1 MTYIILSTIT
11 NIVLVHL
18 VVVLYMNK
26 NTNMSFD
33 RVNKT
38 KKSNVLSRIFIIF
51 FADFFNKDF
60 FKWFFPIIGAMS
72 VFFGLL
78 FFLASYRLAEASV
91 NRSNCDIISV
101 SIVNSSSEAINLL
114 AADKN
119 INIAPHSSG
128 EYNILLNYYY
138 TRCGRFD
145 IQTSNGIKKMLV
157 SNGVTNVS
165 LRYNNINSI
174 KTSGVAHAD
183 LDSYS
188 DWNGLREI
196 L

>member
-11 NIVLVHL
+11 NIVLLYL

-26 NTNMSFD
+26 NLKINFNILNK
-33 RVNKT
+33 RKKHNVFLNFFVNY
-38 KKSNVLSRIFIIF
+38 
-51 FADFFNKDF
+51 FNKDF
-60 FKWFFPIIGAMS
+60 FRWFFPLIGAMS

-78 FFLASYRLAEASV
+78 FFLASYRLAEAGV
-91 NRSNCDIISV
+91 NISNCSNVSV
-101 SIVNSSSEAINLL
+101 SIVNTSSDSIGLL

-128 EYNILLNYYY
+128 EYNVLLGHYY

-145 IQTSNGIKKMLV
+145 IKTSNGLKKMLV
-157 SNGVTNVS
+157 KDGVANVS
-165 LRYNNINSI
+165 LRYDSIDNIDTAGIS
-174 KTSGVAHAD
+174 HDD

-188 DWNGLREI
+188 QWNSLRDI